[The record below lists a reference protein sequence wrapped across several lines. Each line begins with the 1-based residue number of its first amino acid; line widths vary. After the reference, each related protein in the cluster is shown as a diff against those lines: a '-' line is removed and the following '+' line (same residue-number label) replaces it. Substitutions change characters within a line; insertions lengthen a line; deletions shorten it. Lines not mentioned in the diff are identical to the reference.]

1 MTASQGDSFVVP
13 GHEPGDEERRCD
25 VLQAKGPD
33 GGPPY
38 FVRWADGEL
47 GMVFP
52 GEEWQLIR
60 PD

>member
-1 MTASQGDSFVVP
+1 MVP
-13 GHEPGDEERRCD
+13 GREPGEEERRCD

-38 FVRWADGEL
+38 FVRWNDGEL
-47 GMVFP
+47 AMVFP
-52 GEEWQLIR
+52 GDTWQLIR